1 MIAAANKPMCFLLP
15 HKVQKTDGKKAL
27 LSNGMWAIVDPQAGI
42 IRKGDEVLVF
52 GNLIIGHAHEKS
64 K

>member
-1 MIAAANKPMCFLLP
+1 MCFLIP
-15 HKVQKTDGKKAL
+15 RKVQKIQGKKAL
-27 LSNGMWAIVDPQAGI
+27 LSNGLWALMDPQAGI
-42 IRKGDEVLVF
+42 IKEGDEVLVF